1 MKKVIGLLILIL
13 VLVAV
18 SGCTQ
23 QAKPA
28 PVTTTVPTTVVST
41 VAATTVA
48 TTVETT
54 AAPMDNSTAAVT
66 PATNATAENVTTPE
80 ETSEVPTVTQAVT
93 MSMTPSTAVTVVHI
107 VNNTFSPAVLM
118 VLPGTGITWKNDD
131 QTIHSVKTIGDNAGM
146 FNSGAIVNGGT
157 FIYTFSESEG
167 TYQYADGYNMNVTGT
182 IIVQKGDTL
191 VGRPT
196 MVAMSEP
203 TNST

>member
-23 QAKPA
+23 QTKPA
-28 PVTTTVPTTVVST
+28 PVTTTVP
-41 VAATTVA
+41 TTVA

-131 QTIHSVKTIGDNAGM
+131 QTIHSVKTIGDNVGM